1 MNNNQQTQSAP
12 VPQQVVSVT
21 SGKSRAAYIIL
32 GLFFGGMGIHDFYAG
47 YAGKGLM
54 KIIVSFVG
62 SFLFGG
68 GGFAV
73 AVSSAVEGVNSTPEG
88 MATMP
93 AIGLAM
99 LGFQSLYI
107 LIQICSVTRDSK
119 GVPFS

>member
-12 VPQQVVSVT
+12 GPQQVVYVT

-62 SFLFGG
+62 AFLFFG

-73 AVSSAVEGVNSTPEG
+73 AVSSAVDGVNSTPEG

-119 GVPFS
+119 GVPFC

>member
-1 MNNNQQTQSAP
+1 MNDNQQTQSAP
-12 VPQQVVSVT
+12 APPQVIYVT

-54 KIIVSFVG
+54 KIIISFIG
-62 SFLFGG
+62 AFLFFG

-93 AIGLAM
+93 AIGLMM
-99 LGFQSLYI
+99 LAFQSFYI
-107 LIQICSVTRDSK
+107 LIQICTVTRDSK
-119 GVPFS
+119 GVSFS

>member
-1 MNNNQQTQSAP
+1 
-12 VPQQVVSVT
+12 
-21 SGKSRAAYIIL
+21 
-32 GLFFGGMGIHDFYAG
+32 
-47 YAGKGLM
+47 M

-62 SFLFGG
+62 AFLFFG
-68 GGFAV
+68 GGFAF
-73 AVSSAVEGVNSTPEG
+73 AVSSAVDGVNSTPEG